1 MNQSSK
7 YKGNILLIDDLSD
20 NLELF
25 SELLL
30 LGYNVR
36 SITVSKIKSKTLRIK
51 NQDVILLNINNPEIN
66 YYQICDSIKNYK
78 HLTNIPII
86 FIVSLYDVF
95 DKLKAFEVGI
105 TDYITRPFN
114 MAEVV
119 SKLETQL
126 TIKRERYSLEEE
138 VKKRKQIE
146 EILNHSRALLLS
158 ILNSSLDGV
167 AALQSVRHPKTKEIK
182 DFRCLVVNPIFAKL
196 FNRSQ
201 SDIIGKLGF
210 KNLIAQINIDFF
222 DDFVKVV
229 ESGESLQTDFYH
241 PLGET
246 SWLQFVAVKLE
257 DGFALTIR
265 DITPSKKFEIQ
276 LQEGNRQLQLMAN
289 LDGLTQVANRR
300 CFNDYLEK
308 EWKKHLQ
315 QQNPI
320 TLIMIDIDY
329 FKLYNDFYGHQKGDD
344 CIYRVAQGIAM
355 IIKRPSDLV
364 ARYGGEEFVVILPN
378 TKIEG
383 GLMVADLIQSTISS
397 FSIPHEKSTVNP
409 YVTLSMGVSCLI
421 PDGKTTS
428 KDLISKADKAL
439 YKAKNQ
445 GRNQVIN
452 EEK

>member
-51 NQDVILLNINNPEIN
+51 NQDVILLNINNSEIN

-201 SDIIGKLGF
+201 SDKL
-210 KNLIAQINIDFF
+210 
-222 DDFVKVV
+222 
-229 ESGESLQTDFYH
+229 
-241 PLGET
+241 
-246 SWLQFVAVKLE
+246 
-257 DGFALTIR
+257 
-265 DITPSKKFEIQ
+265 
-276 LQEGNRQLQLMAN
+276 
-289 LDGLTQVANRR
+289 RR
-300 CFNDYLEK
+300 
-308 EWKKHLQ
+308 
-315 QQNPI
+315 I
-320 TLIMIDIDY
+320 
-329 FKLYNDFYGHQKGDD
+329 
-344 CIYRVAQGIAM
+344 
-355 IIKRPSDLV
+355 
-364 ARYGGEEFVVILPN
+364 
-378 TKIEG
+378 
-383 GLMVADLIQSTISS
+383 
-397 FSIPHEKSTVNP
+397 
-409 YVTLSMGVSCLI
+409 
-421 PDGKTTS
+421 
-428 KDLISKADKAL
+428 
-439 YKAKNQ
+439 
-445 GRNQVIN
+445 
-452 EEK
+452 